1 MAKNTK
7 KKINTIVEDIY
18 NVFMDNQEPSPKHL
32 DEMAKDIR
40 DSVLRQITEVR
51 EQKGYLRLSQIGKPD
66 RKTWYDIKGAPKDV
80 PDGPVRMK
88 FLMGDI
94 YEALL
99 ILLIKTSGHVVTD
112 EQKEVEVEGVKGHK
126 DLKID
131 GINVDIKSASAY
143 GFKKFKN
150 NTLDQDDPFGYIAQL
165 SSYAQSE
172 GATEAAFLAIDKSS
186 CEVALTP
193 LNYFDMINSH
203 DRVKHLKGIVKSDT
217 VPERCYSD
225 EASGTSGNRIL
236 SKPCSWCEFHDYC
249 WSDANQGVG
258 LRHFKYAEGIKKY
271 TNVAK
276 EPKVEE
282 VTPNA

>member
-1 MAKNTK
+1 MVNKNK
-7 KKINTIVEDIY
+7 KPKLDTVVEDIF
-18 NVFMDNQEPSPKHL
+18 NVFMNNTPPSKEHL
-32 DEMAKDIR
+32 DDLARDIK
-40 DSVLRQITEVR
+40 DSVERQITEVR
-51 EQKGYLRLSQIGKPD
+51 EEKGYLRLSQIGKPD

-80 PDGPVRMK
+80 PQGPVRMK

-99 ILLIKTSGHVVTD
+99 ILLIKTAGHEVTD
-112 EQKEVEVEGVKGHK
+112 EQKEVEIEGVKGHK

-131 GINVDIKSASAY
+131 GINVDIKSTSAY

-186 CEVALTP
+186 CDLALTP
-193 LNYFDMINSH
+193 LDHMDMINSH

-217 VPERCYSD
+217 VPEKCYED
-225 EASGTSGNRIL
+225 EPSGVAGNRVL
-236 SKPCSWCEFHDYC
+236 SKSCGWCEFHNHC
-249 WSDANQGVG
+249 WSDANNGVG
-258 LRHFKYAEGIKKY
+258 LRSFQYADNVRKY
-271 TNVAK
+271 TKVVK
-276 EPKVEE
+276 LPKVQEI
-282 VTPNA
+282 TGQ